1 MKATNVINPFSPEFL
16 EAEKRGIFNFRALVI
31 QKSMPCVA
39 MLTAEQIDSG
49 ASGLH
54 DKFRRACDFM
64 RFSLEDAFSAS
75 VGALKKCGFFPYS
88 ELAYEFNAFQ
98 SLLLEGYYKNTRDSM
113 RRMLEVTLSAVVML
127 SEYKNVS
134 DANKWV
140 SSESEAPRFSSLVKI
155 LESNE
160 LVNELN
166 NRFEFSKRMKE
177 LYWNFCDY
185 CHTRGINYSTRVK
198 HESDACI
205 SGVFIPKFSQEE
217 CELVME
223 QFCATVGYLAVL
235 LIVNNPILLLPVDK
249 DSKWGLDAPVSGFF
263 SEGQVQDLLSVLP
276 EGYNGFFANFVKT
289 DKRLYQLKNR
299 LEQLPDI
306 NEEEF
311 RQQVSEFQKL
321 LKGCL

>member
-1 MKATNVINPFSPEFL
+1 MKAANVINPFSPEFR

-31 QKSMPCVA
+31 QKSVPCVA

-49 ASGLH
+49 TSELH
-54 DKFRRACDFM
+54 DKFKRACDFM

-75 VGALKKCGFFPYS
+75 VGALQKCGFFPYS

-205 SGVFIPKFSQEE
+205 SGVFIPKFIQEE
-217 CELVME
+217 CGLVME

-235 LIVNNPILLLPVDK
+235 LIVHNSALLLPVDK
-249 DSKWGLDAPVSGFF
+249 ESKWGLNGPISGFF
-263 SEGQVQDLLSVLP
+263 SDGQVRDLFAVLP
-276 EGYNGFFANFVKT
+276 NGYADFLKEYSKTNEGIVG
-289 DKRLYQLKNR
+289 LKEYF
-299 LEQLPDI
+299 EQLPNLSDNDI
-306 NEEEF
+306 KNQIQDFHRVFGGE
-311 RQQVSEFQKL
+311 
-321 LKGCL
+321 